1 MQILFIL
8 SGDSLLNSGVSRV
21 WQAWLVPWAPLW
33 WERKYCLAKIKICD
47 LQFLQPLYCAPYV
60 NELHRY
66 SALSQCND
74 SSVLRQHHA
83 LWQNYGTVTQHN
95 GQTLWR
101 SNNLILPYLQDLVLT
116 LQKKDKSVSAA
127 ALRFRQED
135 VSQNVV

>member
-60 NELHRY
+60 NELTSY
-66 SALSQCND
+66 IDTAPLASAMIRVCCASTMHCGKTM
-74 SSVLRQHHA
+74 VL
-83 LWQNYGTVTQHN
+83 
-95 GQTLWR
+95 
-101 SNNLILPYLQDLVLT
+101 
-116 LQKKDKSVSAA
+116 
-127 ALRFRQED
+127 
-135 VSQNVV
+135 